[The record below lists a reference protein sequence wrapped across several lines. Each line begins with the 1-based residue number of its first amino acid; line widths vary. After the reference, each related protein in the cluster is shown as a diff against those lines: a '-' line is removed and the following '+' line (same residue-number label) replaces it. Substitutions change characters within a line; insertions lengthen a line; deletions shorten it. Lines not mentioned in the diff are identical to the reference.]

1 MKTYELTKTDG
12 KKIIV
17 GANSKKEAQ
26 QILANAELVQ
36 SQRDIP
42 AEKLASKKE
51 QLISEAKSSAI
62 QFLDKTDYLVQRHIE
77 EITLKVATT
86 LTDIEYKAL
95 LTKRN
100 QARIDSNTEEAL
112 IKAENNMTELEKIK
126 IAEKGK

>member
-51 QLISEAKSSAI
+51 QLISEAKSTAYSY
-62 QFLDKTDYLVQRHIE
+62 LKETDYLIQRHFE
-77 EITLKVATT
+77 ELTLKVATT

-100 QARIDSNTEEAL
+100 QARIDSNTEEAN
-112 IKAENNMTELEKIK
+112 IKAKTDIAELEKIK